1 MLFSP
6 NNRFRSGNILLSGA
20 VLTFLEIAVI
30 SAATLCFSLNSFDR
44 NFYVFFFSFLIFGL
58 LGLIGSRLIS
68 FNHEF
73 KAKEIFQLSALNLIG
88 VILVSAFMYLALDL
102 CGSFDAAF
110 LEAVSGL
117 TTTSMTGLSPETL
130 GTSILFFRSISQWVG
145 GFGALLLVFVALPS
159 AGRTDEFD
167 ISFARTFTTNSL
179 SQTLRRIAG
188 VYGTLTL
195 LICIGFLLAG
205 MSFFESVCHSFST
218 VSTGGFSTKN
228 SSIAGFESEAIE
240 WVAASGMTVSGVS
253 FIIWWWM
260 YQKKFTSVR
269 ESSEFRVHIGLA
281 LISIAAFTFWL
292 RNIGNFSEA
301 LRDSYFLSASLLS
314 TTGFTS
320 MDWAFSSGMACV
332 VLLLLG
338 TGAMAGSAGGGYG
351 SGRVLQHIRFVR
363 RELTVQYKPNAV
375 RVVKVSGN
383 VIDERSLLRL
393 QGFTA
398 IFILLVT
405 IGAFLVSIS
414 EQGYSTLES
423 LSLSLSALA
432 TAGPSLLGGTGS
444 QIADFNTT
452 GNIAVSF
459 LMIIGRLSIFP
470 IAYLGLSLFRTI
482 REGPMRRLRLNRERP

>member
-1 MLFSP
+1 MFFSP
-6 NNRFRSGNILLSGA
+6 NNRFRSENILLLGF
-20 VLTFLEIAVI
+20 VLTFLEIAII
-30 SAATLCFSLNSFDR
+30 SAASLCFSLDSVDR
-44 NFYVFFFSFLIFGL
+44 NFYVFLCSFLIFGL
-58 LGLIGSRLIS
+58 LGLLGIRVTS

-73 KAKEIFQLSALNLIG
+73 KAKEVFQLSALNLFG
-88 VILVSAFMYLALDL
+88 VILASTFIYLALGL

-110 LEAVSGL
+110 LEAVSGF

-130 GTSILFFRSISQWVG
+130 ETSILFFRSISQWVG
-145 GFGALLLVFVALPS
+145 GFGALLLVFVALPA

-167 ISFARTFTTNSL
+167 VSFARTFTTYSL
-179 SQTLRRIAG
+179 RQTLRRITG

-195 LICIGFLLAG
+195 LISIAFLSAG
-205 MSFFESVCHSFST
+205 MSFFESVCHSFT
-218 VSTGGFSTKN
+218 TISTGGFSTKN

-240 WVAASGMTVSGVS
+240 WVAATGMAISGVS
-253 FIIWWWM
+253 FIIWWWL
-260 YQKKFTSVR
+260 YRKKFASVR
-269 ESSEFRVHIGLA
+269 ESSEFRVYIGLA
-281 LISIAAFTFWL
+281 LVSIAAFAIYL
-292 RNIGNFSEA
+292 QNIGNFSEV

-320 MDWAFSSGMACV
+320 MDWAFPPGMACV

-338 TGAMAGSAGGGYG
+338 TGAMAGSSGGGYG
-351 SGRVLQHIRFVR
+351 SGRVLQHYRFVR
-363 RELTVQYKPNAV
+363 RELTQQHKPHAV

-383 VIDERSLLRL
+383 VIDERSLQRL

-398 IFILLVT
+398 IFFLLVA

-414 EQGYSTLES
+414 EQGYSTIES

-452 GNIAVSF
+452 GNIVLSF

-482 REGPMRRLRLNRERP
+482 REGPMRRLSLNRERP